1 MNPWPELDPALMAP
15 VTERE
20 ELRQVVRGL
29 LEKYADHE
37 TVRAAADTPAGYS
50 AELWRRLNA
59 ELEIGRLAV
68 PEERG
73 GHGYGLADLGVVL
86 EECGAALLPEPVLA
100 SAVLGC
106 QALAAA
112 DDPTAVADLL
122 ADALSGELVVV
133 TSTGGDELTAE
144 QAPDGG
150 WTVSGAR
157 SRVLQGAAADVVV
170 LDVTTAEGRLLLA
183 VRAADLEITDRT
195 TVDPTRR
202 QADLRLASAPAR
214 VVVGPERCADVV
226 ARLGLIADAAV
237 AAEHSGIVGELLD
250 QVVAYVAQREQFGR
264 AIGSFQAIKHRLAD
278 VLVDRE
284 RARSASRYA
293 LAALDEGGPDAVLA
307 VAVAAAV
314 AADAVVRTAH
324 EAVQL
329 HGGIGFTW
337 EHRAHYYLRRA
348 LGDEGLLGASRTQRA
363 RIADLVGLPA
373 AGAVSG

>member
-1 MNPWPELDPALMAP
+1 VNPWLELDPALMAP
-15 VTERE
+15 VAERE

-29 LEKYADHE
+29 LDKDADHE
-37 TVRAAADTPAGYS
+37 AVRAAADTPAGYS
-50 AELWRRLNA
+50 AGLWRRLNA

-68 PEERG
+68 AEERG
-73 GHGYGLADLGVVL
+73 GHGYGFADLGVVL

-106 QALAAA
+106 QALASA
-112 DDPTAVADLL
+112 DDPDAVAELL
-122 ADALSGELVVV
+122 SGALAGELVVV

-144 QAPDGG
+144 HSPGGG
-150 WTVSGAR
+150 WTVSGVR

-170 LDVTTAEGRLLLA
+170 LDASTAAGPMLFA
-183 VRAADLEITDRT
+183 VRTADLETVART
-195 TVDPTRR
+195 TVDLTRR
-202 QADLRLASAPAR
+202 QADLRLAGAPAR
-214 VVVGPERCADVV
+214 ALVGPERCADVV

-237 AAEHSGIVGELLD
+237 AAEHSGMVGELLD

-293 LAALDEGGPDAVLA
+293 MAALDEGGADAALA

-348 LGDEGLLGASRTQRA
+348 LGDEGLFGASRTQRS
-363 RIADLVGLPA
+363 RIADLVGLPS
-373 AGAVSG
+373 VSG